1 MFGTACTPETP
12 IGTCMVSSEGACA
25 AYYNFGRMHREA
37 AQLVG
42 RAQLSGAAL
51 FARYADAPNA
61 LGYCGP
67 PEGIGTTEAEIR
79 ASARRFSGVWPYLQ
93 VLARLTGTADPL
105 DARLVEAY
113 WLGRDLGVDRAEFGR
128 ELLAVLGPQA
138 GAYWTHLTPD
148 LLAEAAPDHGFHVF
162 GVYPWSRLLA
172 AGPQP
177 LFVLDSCRIRWGTV
191 VGLDPLTVSSPR
203 LTWDGSALGLGEPD
217 GRPGRRRRRGRSAT
231 WWRCTGTASSTVL
244 TPDQAEVLAESTEAR
259 LAATNA
265 RLGRRPYATV
275 P

>member
-1 MFGTACTPETP
+1 VTPR
-12 IGTCMVSSEGACA
+12 SSSAGVEC
-25 AYYNFGRMHREA
+25 
-37 AQLVG
+37 
-42 RAQLSGAAL
+42 

-67 PEGIGTTEAEIR
+67 PEGIGTTEAEVR

-93 VLARLTGTADPL
+93 VLARLTGTPDPL

-113 WLGRDLGVDRAEFGR
+113 WLGRDLGVDREEFGR
-128 ELLAVLGPQA
+128 ELLAVLGPRA
-138 GAYWTHLTPD
+138 GAYWTHLTAD
-148 LLAEAAPDHGFHVF
+148 LLTEAAPDHGFHVF

-203 LTWDGSALGLGEPD
+203 LTWDGAALGLGDPAEGPVD
-217 GRPGRRRRRGRSAT
+217 GDGLALGQTVAVH
-231 WWRCTGTASSTVL
+231 WDCLVDVL
-244 TPDQAEVLAESTEAR
+244 TPDQAEVLAASTAER
-259 LAATNA
+259 LRLTNA
-265 RLGRRPYATV
+265 RLGALPRP
-275 P
+275 

>member
-1 MFGTACTPETP
+1 MTPR
-12 IGTCMVSSEGACA
+12 SSSAG
-25 AYYNFGRMHREA
+25 
-37 AQLVG
+37 LS
-42 RAQLSGAAL
+42 SGAAL

-79 ASARRFSGVWPYLQ
+79 ASARRFSGVWPYLE

-113 WLGRDLGVDRAEFGR
+113 WLGRDLGPEFGIDRETFGR
-128 ELLAVLGPQA
+128 ELLAVLGPKA

-148 LLAEAAPDHGFHVF
+148 LLTEAAPDHGFHVF

-203 LTWDGSALGLGEPD
+203 LTWDGHLALGDPVEGPVEGD
-217 GRPGRRRRRGRSAT
+217 GVTRGDTVAVHWDRLVD
-231 WWRCTGTASSTVL
+231 RLTG
-244 TPDQAEVLAESTEAR
+244 DQAEVLEASTRTRLTLTNRR
-259 LAATNA
+259 LA
-265 RLGRRPYATV
+265 
-275 P
+275 